1 MAEALRGAEGPSG
14 AGGGPVRFTR
24 AGVARGAR
32 TAMPMLLGLLPFGL
46 VVGVVS
52 IGRGLSLAE
61 ALTMSALV
69 YAGSAQLLALELWA
83 DPAPIL
89 AATLA
94 AAVVNIR
101 MAPMGA
107 ALAPWLDRLR
117 GWRLW
122 GTLATLVDHSFA
134 MSMAEIRRGGRDA
147 GFLLG
152 TSLVLYAGWI
162 LSVAAGHVLGGAV
175 RLPPGHPLFFGGI
188 AAFVALLV
196 PLWRG
201 ARQDLLPWALAATVA
216 VAALRLG
223 LPQPLPLLGGALA
236 GAALAAWIELRT
248 AR

>member
-1 MAEALRGAEGPSG
+1 MAEPQAVETR
-14 AGGGPVRFTR
+14 GGPVRFTR
-24 AGVARGAR
+24 VGVRRGALR
-32 TAMPMLLGLLPFGL
+32 AAPMLLGLLPFGL

-52 IGRGLSLAE
+52 VGRGLSLAE
-61 ALTMSALV
+61 ALTMSAVV
-69 YAGSAQLLALELWA
+69 YAGSAQLLALELWS

-117 GWRLW
+117 GLRLW

-134 MSMAEIRRGGRDA
+134 MSMAEIRSGGRDA

-152 TSLVLYAGWI
+152 TSLVLYFGWI
-162 LSVAAGHVLGGAV
+162 VSVAAGHVLGGAV

-188 AAFVALLV
+188 AAFAALLV

-201 ARQDLLPWALAATVA
+201 ARQDLLAWALAAALA
-216 VAALRLG
+216 VALHKLG

-236 GAALAAWIELRT
+236 GAALAAWQETRA

>member
-1 MAEALRGAEGPSG
+1 MAEVQAAETR
-14 AGGGPVRFTR
+14 AGPVRFTR
-24 AGVARGAR
+24 DGIRRGALR
-32 TAMPMLLGLLPFGL
+32 AAPMLLGLLPFGL

-52 IGRGLSLAE
+52 VGRGLSLAE
-61 ALTMSALV
+61 ALAMSALV

-83 DPAPIL
+83 DPAPVL

-117 GWRLW
+117 GLRLW

-134 MSMAEIRRGGRDA
+134 MSMAEIRSGGRDA

-152 TSLVLYAGWI
+152 TSLVLYVGWI
-162 LSVAAGHVLGGAV
+162 ISVGAGHVLGGAV

-188 AAFVALLV
+188 AAFAALLV

-201 ARQDLLPWALAATVA
+201 ARQDLMAWALAAALA
-216 VAALRLG
+216 VALHWLG
-223 LPQPLPLLGGALA
+223 LPQPLPLLGAALA
-236 GAALAAWIELRT
+236 GAALAAWQETRA